1 MRPRHNVDCR
11 NGAIP
16 AEQADLS
23 RRLKIP
29 VARFR
34 WQVRAQRRRP
44 ALFRRGV
51 HGGDEARFSSA
62 RRLRSAARGHRA
74 RAGNG
79 GPQRGTVVARRRE
92 MARRFPTGKQRGLRR
107 TGRGRPTRKDAGRRF
122 SPVARMRGALFQA
135 RRLRSAA
142 RGHRARAGNGGAQRG
157 TVVAR
162 RREMVERF
170 PTGKQR
176 GLRRTGRGALRER
189 MPAGVFPCGAHA
201 GRAFPARGVCR
212 AQRGGLSRVGGKWWG
227 AVRDGRRVR
236 AGNGGALSNRKTARI
251 ASHRQGCPTRKDA
264 GRRFPLWRACGARFS
279 SAGRLQSAARGAVA
293 CGREMVERFPT
304 GKQRALRCT
313 GRSAPRER
321 MPDGIFHRG
330 APEKRGAFSAAGAD
344 ALRRFPRGEPV
355 RPPLNPGISVAL
367 LMPQPANPCRPRP
380 NLPQTRLEA
389 MLRKNIA
396 AQKKGDRP
404 KAIPRVAF

>member
-1 MRPRHNVDCR
+1 MRPGLSIETLERNLETARAAAQSADALSTRVRAGGGALRPRHNVDRR

-29 VARFR
+29 VARLR

-51 HGGDEARFSSA
+51 HGGDGARFSSA
-62 RRLRSAARGHRA
+62 RRLRSAARGAPRA
-74 RAGNG
+74 
-79 GPQRGTVVARRRE
+79 
-92 MARRFPTGKQRGLRR
+92 
-107 TGRGRPTRKDAGRRF
+107 
-122 SPVARMRGALFQA
+122 
-135 RRLRSAA
+135 
-142 RGHRARAGNGGAQRG
+142 
-157 TVVAR
+157 
-162 RREMVERF
+162 
-170 PTGKQR
+170 
-176 GLRRTGRGALRER
+176 
-189 MPAGVFPCGAHA
+189 
-201 GRAFPARGVCR
+201 
-212 AQRGGLSRVGGKWWG
+212 GGKWRG
-227 AVRDGRRVR
+227 AVRDGRRAQ

-279 SAGRLQSAARGAVA
+279 GAGRLQSAARGAVA
-293 CGREMVERFPT
+293 CGREMVGRFPT

-321 MPDGIFHRG
+321 MPSGIFHRG

-344 ALRRFPRGEPV
+344 ALRRFPQGEPV

-367 LMPQPANPCRPRP
+367 PMPQPANPCARGPTFRRRASKPCSAKISPHKRKGIAQRRSPGLRSKRALIRRTNPSPDSCRRRPAGSTC
-380 NLPQTRLEA
+380 TRGSHRRQ
-389 MLRKNIA
+389 LR
-396 AQKKGDRP
+396 G
-404 KAIPRVAF
+404 